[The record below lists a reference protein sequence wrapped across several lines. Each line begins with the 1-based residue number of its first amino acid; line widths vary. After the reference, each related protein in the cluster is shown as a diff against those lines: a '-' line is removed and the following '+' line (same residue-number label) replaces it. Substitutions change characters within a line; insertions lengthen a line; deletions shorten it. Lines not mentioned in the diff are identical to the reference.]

1 MPYTI
6 RPLFMGKLLVSKAH
20 MTYFLDYEKEI
31 WIAQIAWL
39 IEGGPKRILV
49 DSGISAQAMQR
60 YSFGRPYEAA
70 ATFEETLSS
79 AGITPEDIDMVIQT
93 HLHYDHC
100 GHTQKCSRATVI
112 VQEEELRFA
121 YSPHA
126 VFAGSYNLDFI
137 KDLRFRLVKGDK
149 EICSGIKVYH
159 VPGHSPGTQAV
170 AVDTSQ
176 GTAVISGICI
186 IKENLFP
193 PEKMRTK
200 WPVLTP
206 GVHCSSLEAFD
217 SLLKVKN
224 LGEIVIPQHDIE
236 YAQMKHIP

>member
-6 RPLFMGKLLVSKAH
+6 RPLLMGKILVSKAH

-31 WIAQIAWL
+31 WIAQAAWL

-49 DSGISAQAMQR
+49 DSGISAQSMQR
-60 YSFGRPYEAA
+60 YSFGRPYESI
-70 ATFEETLSS
+70 ATFEDTLCA
-79 AGITPEDIDMVIQT
+79 AGLTPEDIDIVIQT

-126 VFAGSYNLDFI
+126 MFAGSYNLDFL
-137 KDLRFRLVKGDK
+137 KDLRFRLITGDK
-149 EICSGIKVYH
+149 EVLPGIKVYH

-170 AVDTSQ
+170 TVETNQ
-176 GTAVISGICI
+176 GTAVISGACV
-186 IKENLFP
+186 IKDNFFP

-200 WPVLTP
+200 WPVIAP
-206 GVHCSSLEAFD
+206 GVHCNSLQAFD
-217 SLLKVKN
+217 SLLKVKS
-224 LGEIVIPQHDIE
+224 LGEIIIPQHDIE
-236 YAQMKHIP
+236 YAQMKRIP